1 MHVESE
7 TLLGLLMILFLGLIV
22 PEIFKKTLHL
32 PFVTSIIII
41 GSVFGPYGLDM
52 IESNEVIEFFGFLGF
67 TFLMLMA
74 GMDTHIGKLKKSI
87 KSIGTLAIIN
97 ASIPLATGVTI
108 GRIFGYGWMTSLL
121 LGTIF
126 ASSSVAIIVSFMKSG
141 RFSKTVTDVMLP
153 AFVIEDLLSMILL
166 ASIFQSVDGNSS
178 YSLPVYFIILVFSVV
193 ILFLS
198 IPPLARAFIRKHSLT
213 KKASHEDQLRFV
225 IILLI
230 AVLLYFS
237 ALGVHPILAA
247 FLVGMLLA
255 DLVTSET
262 ILGKIETMGYGL
274 FVPVFFFI
282 VGMDMDLTIFSQFDI
297 RNTLIISII
306 AGLILSKFLSG
317 YLGGRLVKLGKR
329 DSAMFGS
336 VSTTQLTT
344 TLAAAYAGASLGL
357 LNETLVTAV
366 ITLSIITN
374 LLVPLLMR
382 SIALP
387 EPTGMKKVVPAIGST
402 IAHPGKLV
410 GKKPNPTP

>member
-1 MHVESE
+1 MHGETQ
-7 TLLGLLMILFLGLIV
+7 TLLGLLIILFLGLIV

-41 GSVFGPYGLDM
+41 GSIFGPYGLNL

-74 GMDTHIGKLKKSI
+74 GMNTHMKKLKKSI
-87 KSIGTLAIIN
+87 KTIGTLAIIN
-97 ASIPLATGVTI
+97 ACIPLATGIII
-108 GRIFGYGWMTSLL
+108 GRIFGYSWMTSLL

-126 ASSSVAIIVSFMKSG
+126 TSSSVAIIISFMKSG
-141 RFSKTVTDVMLP
+141 RFSSATKDIMLP
-153 AFVIEDLLSMILL
+153 AFIIEDLLSMIML
-166 ASIFQSVDGNSS
+166 ASIFQSVGGDST
-178 YSLPVYFIILVFSVV
+178 YPLPLYFLILLFSIA

-198 IPPLARAFIRKHSLT
+198 IPPLARAYINKHVLT
-213 KKASHEDQLRFV
+213 KKVRHEDQLRFV
-225 IILLI
+225 IVILI

-262 ILGKIETMGYGL
+262 ILVKIETMGYGL

-282 VGMDMDLTIFSQFDI
+282 VGMDMDLTIFAQFDV
-297 RNTLIISII
+297 RNVLIISVIG
-306 AGLILSKFLSG
+306 GLILSKFLSG
-317 YLGGRLVKLGKR
+317 YIGGRLVKLKKR

-344 TLAAAYAGASLGL
+344 TLAAAYAGSSLGL
-357 LNETLVTAV
+357 LDETLVTAV
-366 ITLSIITN
+366 VTLSVVTN

-382 SIALP
+382 CITPP
-387 EPTGMKKVVPAIGST
+387 EPKGVRKIVPTIGSS

-410 GKKPNPTP
+410 GKKTDTLA